1 MREKSSAAR
10 GFPPQG
16 APKGGRLHRE
26 DHQILLPREMPP
38 RRCGQ
43 LVAGGEMNESI
54 LSIHS

>member
-1 MREKSSAAR
+1 
-10 GFPPQG
+10 
-16 APKGGRLHRE
+16 
-26 DHQILLPREMPP
+26 MPP